1 MMAARNDHP
10 AIVKMLVDKGAD
22 LNAIDNEVGY
32 NYTCI
37 YTCVDVY

>member
-1 MMAARNDHP
+1 MAATYNHSEM
-10 AIVKMLVDKGAD
+10 VKMLVDKGAD
-22 LNAIDNEVGY
+22 LNARDKVGY

>member
-1 MMAARNDHP
+1 MIATNNNHP
-10 AIVKMLVDKGAD
+10 EIVKMLVDKGAD
-22 LNAIDNEVGY
+22 LNARDMVGY

>member
-1 MMAARNDHP
+1 MMAANNNHP
-10 AIVKMLVDKGAD
+10 EMVKMLADKGAD
-22 LNAIDNEVGY
+22 LNVTDMVGY